1 MGPLWLDLQGY
12 ELDMEEC
19 ELLEHPTTGGVI
31 LFARNYHDTQ
41 QLDALTKAIRKNAK
55 RPILIGVDQEGGRVQ
70 RFKDDFTYL
79 PPAQSFAKL
88 NSDEKMATEVGWLM
102 AAELIAHDIDLSFA
116 PVLDRGFNCK
126 AIGTRAF
133 GDDNSTVIRFSTAFM
148 QGMKEAGMA
157 TTGKHFPGHG
167 AVLADSHFETPFDD
181 RNDLLEQD
189 MAIFK
194 AHIEAG
200 VLDALMP
207 AHVIYP
213 HFDDLPASGSSF
225 WLKKILRDQLGFK
238 GIVFSDDLNME
249 GAKVMGNTPYR
260 CQQALDAGCDMLLL
274 CNNRASSILALDN
287 LKVGEVLNADVLL
300 KKHQISL
307 TELKR
312 STRWK
317 EARKAIEVFLNVWEK
332 R

>member
-12 ELDMEEC
+12 ELDAEEC
-19 ELLEHPTTGGVI
+19 ELLQHPTAGGVI

-70 RFKDDFTYL
+70 RFKDDFTHL

-88 NSDEKMATEVGWLM
+88 KSGEKMAIEVGWLM

-167 AVLADSHFETPFDD
+167 AVIADSHFETPFDD

-194 AHIEAG
+194 GHIEAG

-213 HFDDLPASGSSF
+213 QFDDLPASGSSF
-225 WLKKILRDQLGFK
+225 WLKKILRAQLGFK

-287 LKVGEVLNADVLL
+287 LKVTEVSNADILL

-317 EARKAIEVFLNVWEK
+317 EARKAIEVFLNVWEE